1 MAKRKGRTWTE
12 EEKAEAKRKY
22 WERVNQG
29 KISVHGKVVQPKDQ
43 PLPGQLDIEEEANK
57 VSETSTDQE
66 QEPQTTVVDTTE
78 TSNEELMKRAI
89 EAVEFLKSMGLGGAP
104 AASTGPTIQ
113 NGKLTGTMDRFPVD
127 ANLYEDFTQRL
138 EDDPTLTRFG
148 FKENYWLDYRFEVVR
163 YQTIDN
169 IWMQEPKITI
179 DLNRREFDEETG
191 KPTGGAFKVYRI
203 VIHEDPD
210 TAVYIARLNGLA
222 VPEDVAGETA
232 FLNEMR
238 FLQVRDWLRECFMPK
253 KPSNHNNKR
262 EMVINGRLV
271 EYFEVN
277 SENSQSLPF
286 SELNS
291 KF

>member
-1 MAKRKGRTWTE
+1 MVKKNGKGRVWTA

-22 WERVNQG
+22 WERMNPEKLKQM
-29 KISVHGKVVQPKDQ
+29 
-43 PLPGQLDIEEEANK
+43 DIEQELAEARQVEE
-57 VSETSTDQE
+57 ETEKDDQD
-66 QEPQTTVVDTTE
+66 PQTTTVVDTAE

-89 EAVEFLKSMGLGGAP
+89 EAVEFLKSMGMGGAVAAP
-104 AASTGPTIQ
+104 AGPTIQ
-113 NGKLTGTMDRFPVD
+113 NGKLTGTLDRFPVD
-127 ANLYEDFTQRL
+127 ANLYVDFTDRL
-138 EDDPTLTRFG
+138 SDDPSLARFG

-169 IWMQEPKITI
+169 IWQQEPKITI
-179 DLNRREFDEETG
+179 DLNRREFNEETG
-191 KPTGGAFKVYRI
+191 LPTGGAFKMYRI

-210 TAVYIARLNGLA
+210 TAVYIARLNGIA
-222 VPEDVAGETA
+222 VPEDPAGEMA

-253 KPSNHNNKR
+253 KPSGHNDKR

-277 SENSQSLPF
+277 SENAQTLPF
-286 SELNS
+286 GELNS
-291 KF
+291 KV